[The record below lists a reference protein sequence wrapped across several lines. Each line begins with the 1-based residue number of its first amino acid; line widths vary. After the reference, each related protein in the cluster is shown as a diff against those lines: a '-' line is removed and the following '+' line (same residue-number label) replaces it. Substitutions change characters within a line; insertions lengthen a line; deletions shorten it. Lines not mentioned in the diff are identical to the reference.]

1 MSEKKYFIH
10 ESSYVDTPCEI
21 GEGTKIWH
29 FSHVM
34 KNAKIGKNCNIGQ
47 NVVISP
53 DVVLGQNVKIQNNV
67 SVYTGVICEDDVFLG
82 PSMVFT
88 NVVNPRSHVIRRDQY
103 QQTLVKKG
111 ASIGANAVILCG
123 NDIGRFSFIGAGA
136 VITKD
141 VPDYALVVGNP
152 GKIVGWMCYCG
163 IRLDFQDCSDTK
175 CSACGMEYTM
185 INDKQISEKTDNQVS
200 SVPLLDL
207 KAQYATIR
215 QQIEPVLKNVVESQ
229 YFILGPKV
237 KELEGKIAAYS
248 QCSHAI
254 GVSSGTD
261 ALLIA
266 LMAIDLKPGD
276 EVITTPFSFFA
287 TAGVIARL
295 NAKPVFIDIQ
305 EDTYNLDPSKIEAA
319 ISDKTKAII
328 PVHLFGQMA
337 AMDPIMEIANK
348 YKLFV
353 IEDAAQAIGSE
364 DEKGRRAGSVGHMGC
379 FSFFPSK
386 NLGGF
391 GDAGM
396 VVTND
401 EGLANKLIKLRVHGS
416 EPKYYHQIVG
426 GNFRIDAL
434 QAAILSIKLD
444 YLDQW
449 TESRQKNAREYI
461 EKFKENGLEKDL
473 GLPGL
478 KKGYRHIYNQFVLRS
493 SKRDDLIKHLRD
505 HNIGCEIYYP
515 VTLSDQEC
523 FAYLNYK
530 KGDFPVSE
538 KAAEEV
544 LAIPI
549 YPELTQAQ
557 KSYIVETI
565 TGFYDK

>member
-1 MSEKKYFIH
+1 MSKKKYFVH

-34 KNAKIGKNCNIGQ
+34 KNAKIGRNCVIGQ
-47 NVVISP
+47 NVNIAS
-53 DVVLGQNVKIQNNV
+53 DVVLGENVKIQNNV

-88 NVVNPRSHVIRRDQY
+88 NVSNPRSFINRRDKF
-103 QQTLVKKG
+103 QQTLVQKG
-111 ASIGANAVILCG
+111 ASIGANAVIICG
-123 NDIGRFSFIGAGA
+123 NNIGKFSFIGAGA

-163 IRLDFQDCSDTK
+163 ERLDFQGQSETK
-175 CSACGMEYTM
+175 CGSCGREYTM
-185 INDKQISEKTDNQVS
+185 NNLEQIAEKSNKEVN

-215 QQIEPVLKNVVESQ
+215 QDVERALKEVVESQ

-237 KELEGKIAAYS
+237 KELEKKIATYS
-248 QCSHAI
+248 HCNHAV

-266 LMAIDLKPGD
+266 LMAIDIKPGD

-295 NAKPVFIDIQ
+295 NAKPVFVDIQ
-305 EDTYNLDPSKIEAA
+305 DDTYNLNPSKIESA
-319 ISDKTKAII
+319 ISGKTRAII

-337 AMDPIMEIANK
+337 EMDPIMEIANK
-348 YKLFV
+348 YNLYV

-364 DEKGRRAGSVGHMGC
+364 DDKGQRAGSVGHMGC

-396 VVTND
+396 VTTND
-401 EGLANKLIKLRVHGS
+401 AALAEKLLKLRVHGS
-416 EPKYYHQIVG
+416 QPKYYHQMIG

-434 QAAILSIKLD
+434 QAAILTIKLE
-444 YLDQW
+444 YLDRW
-449 TESRQKNAREYI
+449 TTLRQKNAREYI
-461 EKFKENGLEKDL
+461 DKLKENGLEKNL
-473 GLPGL
+473 VLPII
-478 KKGYRHIYNQFVLRS
+478 KKGYRHIFNQFVLRS
-493 SKRDDLIKHLRD
+493 SRRDDLIKFLREQ
-505 HNIGCEIYYP
+505 HIGCEIYYP
-515 VTLSDQEC
+515 VILSDQEC
-523 FAYLNYK
+523 FAYLGYK

-538 KAAEEV
+538 KVAREV

-549 YPELTQAQ
+549 YPELTDAQ
-557 KSYIVETI
+557 KDYIVGTLKDFFN
-565 TGFYDK
+565 G

>member
-163 IRLDFQDCSDTK
+163 IRLDFQDSSDTK
-175 CSACGMEYTM
+175 CTACGKEYTM
-185 INDKQISEKTDNQVS
+185 INDKQITEKSDNQVS

-215 QQIEPVLKNVVESQ
+215 QQIEPVLKDVVESQ

-248 QCSHAI
+248 QCRHAI

-295 NAKPVFIDIQ
+295 NAKPVFVDIQ
-305 EDTYNLDPSKIEAA
+305 EDTYNLDPSKIETA

-337 AMDPIMEIANK
+337 EMDPIMEIANK
-348 YKLFV
+348 HKLFV

-401 EGLANKLIKLRVHGS
+401 EGLAIRLFKLRVHGS

-473 GLPGL
+473 GLPDL

-530 KGDFPVSE
+530 NGDFPVSE